1 MVNVKGKWALV
12 TGSSRGVGR
21 QIALFMAKEG
31 CNLILHSRSLAHTE
45 KLLAEVTAMG
55 VEAYAVEAE
64 LSDPAAVNRML
75 DEMEEK
81 GTPVDIVFNDAG
93 VQIAYRDN
101 YWETPVEDL
110 PRVL

>member
-45 KLLAEVTAMG
+45 KILAEVTAMG

-81 GTPVDIVFNDAG
+81 GTPVDNVFNEA
-93 VQIAYRDN
+93 
-101 YWETPVEDL
+101 
-110 PRVL
+110 